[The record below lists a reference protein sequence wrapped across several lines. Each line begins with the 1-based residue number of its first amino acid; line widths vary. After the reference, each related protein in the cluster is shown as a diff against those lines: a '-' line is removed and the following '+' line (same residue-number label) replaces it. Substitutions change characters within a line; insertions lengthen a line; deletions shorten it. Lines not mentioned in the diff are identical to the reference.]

1 MAAGV
6 SAMNVQVV
14 KTVKTLE
21 EARISPI
28 LRQGIPRRRLILEGR
43 MGVDEETCKT
53 SIARKMGFSP
63 EGAGKML
70 RALADDG
77 LLAWM
82 PEVKRYAV
90 TEAGDKA
97 LVSEFRRRG
106 FAKGSVKTIIGK
118 LSR

>member
-1 MAAGV
+1 MARGI

-21 EARISPI
+21 QTRIAPT
-28 LRQGIPRRRLILEGR
+28 LREGVSRRRLRLEGR
-43 MGVDEETCKT
+43 MGVGEETCK
-53 SIARKMGFSP
+53 IAVGCMIGLSP
-63 EGAGKML
+63 EYSGKML

-82 PEVKRYAV
+82 PQVKRYTV

-106 FAKGSVKTIIGK
+106 FTKGSVKTIISK

>member
-1 MAAGV
+1 MARGIT
-6 SAMNVQVV
+6 AMNVQVV

-21 EARISPI
+21 QARIAPV
-28 LRQGIPRRRLILEGR
+28 LREGVPRRRLRLEGR
-43 MGVDEETCKT
+43 MGVDEEACKT
-53 SIARKMGFSP
+53 AVARKMGLSP

-82 PEVKRYAV
+82 PEVKRYTV

-106 FAKGSVKTIIGK
+106 FTRGSVKTIVGK
-118 LSR
+118 LSH